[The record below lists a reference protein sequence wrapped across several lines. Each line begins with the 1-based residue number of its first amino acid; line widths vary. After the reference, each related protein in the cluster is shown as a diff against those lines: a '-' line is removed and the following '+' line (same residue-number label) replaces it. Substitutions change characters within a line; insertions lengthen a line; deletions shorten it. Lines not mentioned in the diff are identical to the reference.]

1 MRSKRGHSHV
11 TSAFKVVIKAFKPKL
26 QEDQPIAN
34 EADGAAPPSGP
45 GILRS
50 RQALADARFDLR
62 VIRISLLCDTFSYI
76 AMSFL
81 SPAPVFIFFTAL
93 VTLGSCT
100 GSAQSSLAL
109 NLVDPAREAGRLFGA
124 MSVLTAMSSTFLG
137 PLVFSLVYANTVA
150 VYAPAIF
157 IVAVG
162 MLIISQVC
170 ISLVRLPKLEDSSDV
185 EVPRGRTRR
194 PKRVKSSASDRTAT

>member
-1 MRSKRGHSHV
+1 
-11 TSAFKVVIKAFKPKL
+11 
-26 QEDQPIAN
+26 
-34 EADGAAPPSGP
+34 
-45 GILRS
+45 
-50 RQALADARFDLR
+50 
-62 VIRISLLCDTFSYI
+62 
-76 AMSFL
+76 
-81 SPAPVFIFFTAL
+81 
-93 VTLGSCT
+93 
-100 GSAQSSLAL
+100 
-109 NLVDPAREAGRLFGA
+109 

-137 PLVFSLVYANTVA
+137 PLVFSLVYANTVS

-194 PKRVKSSASDRTAT
+194 PKRVKSSASDRTATL